1 MSSISGKIYFNLILS
16 IALISIP
23 HFLSAQVLQGKITD
37 ESKNPIPYASVF
49 IKEAKQGTTSNTDGI
64 FLINLPKGNYSIVFR
79 CLGYETSEKQIEIKP
94 GQNTL
99 NIILTVK
106 PYQIAPV
113 TIGSKNEDPAYNIV
127 RKAIGMA
134 PYYQNQIKEFNAEV
148 YLKGTLKI
156 KKLSWLVKKAIG
168 NAEEAPKEGQLYL
181 QESIN
186 SIHFTAPEKYD
197 QKVKM
202 IRSNFPGD
210 NGSSNDVMRFTNASF
225 YQPKIGDII
234 LPLAPY
240 AFSHYNY
247 KYDGFSI
254 QDDRVINRI
263 KVIPKRKSKQL
274 VSGYIYIADDYYNL
288 HEVDF
293 TIESIVGELKIKQT
307 FGEIDKNAWLPISH
321 HYLVN
326 GKFMGSEGDVSYI
339 SSVKYSNVKLNTD
352 IKTPTVLAKKF
363 SEKTTENPLPV
374 SQKKVSTKQQA
385 KNKKNA
391 EKLDKLMGKEALSNR
406 EMYELAKLMDKQ
418 VKLNDTAARSLEVI
432 DPITVTVD
440 SMANKVDS
448 TAWKELRPVMLT
460 ADEIKVDETLNRK
473 LLETKDSTDTDSL
486 KNKKSNIFLTI
497 YMGKTW
503 RNKEKKQTIRF
514 SGLFSPNEFRFNTV
528 DGFVLGSTF
537 SYRREFSNTSIY
549 LRPSVSYAFA
559 RKVPMGTFASNFTYA
574 NKKRGM
580 FGLNFGYSSMDFN
593 QTTGISGITNTTASL
608 WFGRNYMKLFENRYI
623 TLFNRIDLI
632 NGLELYTGITYSD
645 RRMLKNNTDF
655 IIYPS
660 NRDWYTENLPI
671 NRLITAENLS
681 DNKALIGNIRI
692 SYTPFYRYRMRD
704 NRKIM
709 LSSKYPTFRFQTKI
723 GIPRAINS
731 TSDFIQMEASVSQ
744 SIRTGPSNRLS
755 YSLIYGDFV
764 SKNNLSFNDFNH
776 FNTQITP
783 VTARQFNNS
792 YQNLNYYK
800 RSTNSAYGQMFVNY
814 QSPYLALKY
823 LPFLSNR
830 IWNENLHFAS
840 LLTKNYKPY
849 YEIGYSISQIGAI
862 ASVGAFAGFE
872 GQKFYSLSFKLSIM
886 LIGFDM

>member
-1 MSSISGKIYFNLILS
+1 MIFPINQKNSWIIFLLI
-16 IALISIP
+16 ILIFPNS
-23 HFLSAQVLQGKITD
+23 LLAQSLLGKITD
-37 ESKNPIPYASVF
+37 ESNNPIPYASVF
-49 IKEAKQGTTSNTDGI
+49 IKEAKQGTTSNTDGV
-64 FLINLPKGNYSIVFR
+64 FLINLPKGSYSIIFR
-79 CLGYETSEKQIEIKP
+79 CLGYETAEKKIEVKP

-99 NIILTVK
+99 SVTLNVK

-113 TIGSKNEDPAYNIV
+113 TIGSKNEDPAYSIV

-156 KKLSWLVKKAIG
+156 KKLSWLIKKAMG
-168 NAEEAPKEGQLYL
+168 NDADAPKEGQLYL
-181 QESIN
+181 QESVN
-186 SIHFTAPEKYD
+186 SIHFTAPEKYE

-210 NGSSNDVMRFTNASF
+210 NGGSSDVMRFTNASF

-240 AFSHYNY
+240 ALNHYNY

-254 QDDRVINRI
+254 QEDRVINRI

-293 TIESIVGELKIKQT
+293 TVESMVGILKIKQT

-321 HYLVN
+321 HYEIN
-326 GKFMGSEGDVSYI
+326 GKFMGSEGDVFYI
-339 SSVKYSNVKLNTD
+339 SSVKYSNVKFNTD
-352 IKTPTVLAKKF
+352 LKTPASLAKKLA
-363 SEKTTENPLPV
+363 EKKVEESKPV
-374 SQKKVSTKQQA
+374 AQKKVSAKQQV
-385 KNKKNA
+385 KDQKNA
-391 EKLDKLMGKEALSNR
+391 ERLDKLMGKEMLSNR

-418 VKLNDTAARSLEVI
+418 VKKADTSARSLEVV
-432 DPITVTVD
+432 DPVTVTVD
-440 SMANKVDS
+440 SFARKADS
-448 TAWKELRPVMLT
+448 TMWNELRPVMLT
-460 ADEIKVDETLNRK
+460 ADEIKVDEVLNKK
-473 LLETKDSTDTDSL
+473 LQEVNDSSETDTL
-486 KNKKSNIFLTI
+486 KHKKSNILMTI

-503 RNKEKKQTIRF
+503 RNQDKKQTIRF

-537 SYRREFSNTSIY
+537 SYRREFAKTTVY

-559 RKVPMGTFASNFTYA
+559 RKTPMGTFASSFTYA
-574 NKKRGM
+574 NMSRGM
-580 FGLNFGYSSMDFN
+580 LGLNFGYTSTDFN

-608 WFGRNYMKLFENRYI
+608 WFGRNYMKLFENRYL
-623 TLFNRIDLI
+623 TLYNRIDLI
-632 NGLELYTGITYSD
+632 NGLELYTGFSYSD
-645 RRMLKNNTDF
+645 RRMLENNTHF
-655 IIYPS
+655 IIYER
-660 NRDWYTENLPI
+660 NRDWYTPNAPL
-671 NRLITAENLS
+671 NKLITPGNLD
-681 DNKALIGNIRI
+681 DNIALIGNIRI
-692 SYTPFYRYRMRD
+692 SYTPFHRYRIRD

-709 LSSKYPTFRFQTKI
+709 LSSKFPTFRLQTKF
-723 GIPRAINS
+723 GIPGVLNS
-731 TSDFIQMEASVSQ
+731 NADFINWEASVNQ
-744 SIRTGPSNRLS
+744 TIRTGPSNRFS
-755 YSLIYGDFV
+755 YNLIYGDFI
-764 SKNNLSFNDFNH
+764 SKDKLFFNDFIH

-800 RSTNSAYGQMFVNY
+800 RSTNSAYGQAFVNY
-814 QSPYLALKY
+814 QTPYLALKY

-830 IWNENLHFAS
+830 IWQENLHFSS
-840 LLTKNYKPY
+840 LFTRNYKPY
-849 YEIGYSISQIGAI
+849 YEVGYSMSQIGAL
-862 ASVGAFAGFE
+862 ASVGVFAGFE
-872 GQKFYSLSFKLSIM
+872 GQKFYSLSVKVSIM